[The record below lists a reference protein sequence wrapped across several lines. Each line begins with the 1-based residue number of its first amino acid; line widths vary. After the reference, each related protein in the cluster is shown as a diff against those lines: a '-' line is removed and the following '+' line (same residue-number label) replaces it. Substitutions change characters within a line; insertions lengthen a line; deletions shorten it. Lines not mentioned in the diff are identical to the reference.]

1 MKNRVAG
8 TFRSLRSF
16 NFRLWTA
23 GALVS
28 NVGTWMQ
35 RVAQDWLVLTQLTH
49 HDASAL
55 GIVVS
60 LQFAPQLLLLPWT
73 GSAADRLNQ
82 RKLLILTQAAMG
94 VLALIL
100 GVLTIAGVIQLWHVY
115 VLAFLSG
122 SAAAL
127 DAPVR
132 QTFVAEMVGD
142 ADLSNA
148 VALNST
154 SFNAAQMIGP
164 AVAGLLI
171 ASVGIGWAFLL
182 NGLSFAAVLISMS
195 FFRLTELH
203 KSARAHPI
211 TSGFLEGLR
220 YVWKRP
226 DLKAILIMLFLIGTF
241 GLNFPIF
248 IATMAVNVFHS
259 DARAFGLL
267 SSIMA
272 VGTVSGA
279 LFAASRQKQS
289 LASLMAG
296 AGVFGLGCTLA
307 ALAPGYWW
315 FAATLIII
323 GAAALTFA
331 NGTNSIMQLST
342 EPAMRGRVMALR
354 VAIAFGGTPIG
365 APIVGWVANHFGP
378 RWSLVIGA
386 VAGFAAALVAVL
398 VLARRKN
405 TPRRVI
411 SPVKSASIQPNP
423 LSIPARRVR
432 LLAAG
437 HHRGLAAVFAGA
449 VDLLPEAHK
458 VVDSGD
464 GGDQHRK
471 VDGGNGDPP
480 DRYDEHANLPLIPA
494 MGQNG

>member
-1 MKNRVAG
+1 MGAIRPPSNEDPPMKDRVAG
-8 TFRSLRSF
+8 TFRSLGSF

-23 GALVS
+23 GSLVS

-35 RVAQDWLVLTQLTH
+35 RVAQDWLVLTQLTR

-55 GIVVS
+55 GIVMGM
-60 LQFAPQLLLLPWT
+60 QFAPQLLLLPWT
-73 GSAADRLNQ
+73 GLAADRLNQ
-82 RKLLILTQAAMG
+82 RKLLMVTQAAMG

-142 ADLSNA
+142 ADLTNA

-164 AVAGLLI
+164 AFAGLLI

-195 FFRLTELH
+195 IFRLSELH
-203 KSARAHPI
+203 ASARAHR
-211 TSGFLEGLR
+211 TASGFLEGLR
-220 YVWKRP
+220 YVSRRP
-226 DLKAILIMLFLIGTF
+226 DLRAILVMLFLIGTF

-279 LFAASRQKQS
+279 LFAASRQKQT

-296 AGVFGLGCTLA
+296 AGVFGIGCTLA

-315 FAATLIII
+315 FAATLMII
-323 GAAALTFA
+323 GAAGLTFS

-354 VAIAFGGTPIG
+354 VAIALGGTPIG

-378 RWSLVIGA
+378 RWALGIGA
-386 VAGFAAALVAVL
+386 GAGFTAALVAVY
-398 VLARRKN
+398 VLARRE
-405 TPRRVI
+405 
-411 SPVKSASIQPNP
+411 
-423 LSIPARRVR
+423 IP
-432 LLAAG
+432 LLA
-437 HHRGLAAVFAGA
+437 
-449 VDLLPEAHK
+449 E
-458 VVDSGD
+458 
-464 GGDQHRK
+464 
-471 VDGGNGDPP
+471 
-480 DRYDEHANLPLIPA
+480 
-494 MGQNG
+494 

>member
-1 MKNRVAG
+1 MKNPVSG

-23 GALVS
+23 GGLVS

-49 HDASAL
+49 HNASAL
-55 GIVVS
+55 GIVMG
-60 LQFAPQLLLLPWT
+60 LQFAPQLLFLPWT

-82 RKLLILTQAAMG
+82 RKLLMLTQATMG

-100 GVLTIAGVIQLWHVY
+100 GVLTIAGVVRLWHVY
-115 VLAFLSG
+115 VFAFLSG

-142 ADLSNA
+142 ADLPNA

-171 ASVGIGWAFLL
+171 ARVGIGWAFLL

-195 FFRLTELH
+195 LFRLSELH
-203 KSARAHPI
+203 TSARAHRT
-211 TSGFLEGLR
+211 TSGFLEGLL
-220 YVWKRP
+220 YVWRKP
-226 DLKAILIMLFLIGTF
+226 DLRAILIMLFLIGTF

-248 IATMAVNVFHS
+248 ISTMAVNVFHS
-259 DARAFGLL
+259 DARGFGLL

-272 VGTVSGA
+272 VGTLSGA
-279 LFAASRQKQS
+279 LFAAGRKKPS
-289 LASLMAG
+289 LASLLVG

-315 FAATLIII
+315 FGAALVVI
-323 GAAALTFA
+323 GAAGLTFT

-354 VAIAFGGTPIG
+354 VGIALGGTPIG

-378 RWSLVIGA
+378 RWALGIGA
-386 VAGFAAALVAVL
+386 GAGFTAALVAAYVL
-398 VLARRKN
+398 VRRKE
-405 TPRRVI
+405 
-411 SPVKSASIQPNP
+411 P
-423 LSIPARRVR
+423 LPA
-432 LLAAG
+432 
-437 HHRGLAAVFAGA
+437 
-449 VDLLPEAHK
+449 
-458 VVDSGD
+458 
-464 GGDQHRK
+464 Q
-471 VDGGNGDPP
+471 
-480 DRYDEHANLPLIPA
+480 
-494 MGQNG
+494 